1 MKIYFD
7 ESGQT
12 GCLMTNKEMLNF
24 KNQPIFAVGSVLIK
38 DEKDAKT
45 LSQKYKKFKAN
56 FKFDGEIKGSDLMT
70 KDNNEALEYFIKNI
84 LDDIHFSVNLYD
96 KRFYLSTLLLNGLLG
111 YEFLLLEPIM
121 FYSLA
126 SELSYQEDDFFIEYC
141 KYIQTPSEEAFH
153 LYLIYLTKY
162 NYKLIKDEYNGVK
175 LTAQAMLD
183 GNNEKDFYNDFMTFG
198 RYDDENITNLINLS
212 ALGELINNIKIKYNL
227 NNDDVVFIHDNIKE
241 FEETFKSE
249 LSNVNITI
257 SFEDSK
263 QNVLLQLADNAAS
276 ITAITFKKVKETFAN
291 QKGWYEESKWII
303 KLFSRLISKINI
315 QNIKFTVPMSDW
327 AASICMQ
334 EMFNDDY
341 PCIHRN
347 NINFNYRYMV
357 ALSKIYE
364 DVKEMSKMLSDR
376 IDILKR

>member
-12 GCLMTNKEMLNF
+12 GCVMTNKEMLNF

-38 DEKDAKT
+38 DEKDTQT
-45 LSQKYKKFKAN
+45 LSEKYKKFKEN

-70 KDNNEALEYFIKNI
+70 RDNNEALEYFIKNI
-84 LDDIHFSVNLYD
+84 LDDIHFSINLYD

-111 YEFLLLEPIM
+111 YEFLLLEPVM
-121 FYSLA
+121 FYCLA

-141 KYIQTPSEEAFH
+141 KYIKNPSEEAFH
-153 LYLIYLTKY
+153 SYLIYLTNYK
-162 NYKLIKDEYNGVK
+162 YKLIKEDYNGVK
-175 LTAQAMLD
+175 LTAQAILD

-198 RYDDENITNLINLS
+198 WYDDENITNLINLS
-212 ALGELINNIKIKYNL
+212 ALGELINNLKIKYNL
-227 NNDDVVFIHDNIKE
+227 NNNGVVFIHDNIKE
-241 FEETFKSE
+241 FEEIFKSE
-249 LSNVNITI
+249 LSNVNISI

-263 QNVLLQLADNAAS
+263 QNDLLQLADNVAS
-276 ITAITFKKVKETFAN
+276 ITAIAFKKAKEAFAN
-291 QKGWYEESKWII
+291 KREWYEESEWIM
-303 KLFSRLISKINI
+303 KLFSKLISKIDI

-327 AASICMQ
+327 AASICVQ
-334 EMFNDDY
+334 EMFKDDY

-347 NINFNYRYMV
+347 NINFNPRYMV

-364 DVKEMSKMLSDR
+364 DVKETSKMLSER